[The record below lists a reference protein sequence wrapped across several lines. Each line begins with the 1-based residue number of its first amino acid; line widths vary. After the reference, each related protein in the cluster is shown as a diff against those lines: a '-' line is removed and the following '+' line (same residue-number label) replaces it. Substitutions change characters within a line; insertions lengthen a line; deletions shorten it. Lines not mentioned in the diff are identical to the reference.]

1 MDKLT
6 RLPEIT
12 RVLALDKI
20 VHEPARL
27 VILSILHSV
36 DAADFSYLMVQ
47 TGLTQGNLSTHL
59 TKLETA
65 GLVDITKDFQG
76 KRPRTELR
84 ITKAGRDA
92 LKDHGK
98 ALNQLF
104 RMLEIS

>member
-6 RLPEIT
+6 RLPEIA
-12 RVLALDKI
+12 RVLDLDKM

-36 DAADFSYLMVQ
+36 EAADFSYLMVQ

-59 TKLETA
+59 TKLENA
-65 GLVDITKDFQG
+65 ELVDITKDFNG

-84 ITKAGRDA
+84 ITETGRA
-92 LKDHGK
+92 SLIAHGK

-104 RMLEIS
+104 RMLEIV